1 MRPITL
7 QRLQVFC
14 AVYEQDSITAAARQL
29 RLSQPT
35 VSRHLRDFEAA
46 LCLSLFVLD
55 RGRVMPTAE
64 ADAIYRESRFLF
76 EGVHRLE
83 NRIDALQKGVG
94 QTLSVMTINMLS
106 IHFVPE
112 AIRHLLTQ
120 LPGLSVT
127 LDTGT
132 LAQQLHALKA
142 GQVDVCIV
150 AGKIQVEDAELER
163 IGQGRLLLL
172 TPPDGP
178 LAGDGPL
185 PMRDLKASPLLG
197 STLRGPVGKVLGEA
211 LVGQDIAFSSQV
223 TVNSLSLVPPMAQ
236 TMGVASLADEFTAYF
251 QNNTGF
257 AVRDLDPDLV
267 FDIYA
272 MTAGPVSHRSA
283 ARLLIQRLRELLD
296 DWTAGHRPPRG
307 PKG

>member
-14 AVYEQDSITAAARQL
+14 AVYDHDSISGAARHL
-29 RLSQPT
+29 RLTQPT

-46 LCLSLFVLD
+46 LGLSLFVLD
-55 RGRVMPTAE
+55 KGRVMPTAE
-64 ADAIYRESRFLF
+64 AEVIRGECRFLF
-76 EGVHRLE
+76 EGMTRLE

-112 AIRHLLTQ
+112 AVRHLLSQ
-120 LPGLSVT
+120 LPELNVV
-127 LDTGT
+127 LDVGT
-132 LAQQLHALKA
+132 LAQQLHALRA

-150 AGKIQVEDAELER
+150 AGKVQVEDVELER
-163 IGQGRLLLL
+163 IGQGRLQLL

-185 PMRDLKASPLLG
+185 PMSELDTEALLG
-197 STLRGPVGKVLGEA
+197 STLRGPVGKVLADA
-211 LVGQDIAFSSQV
+211 LAGKEIAFQPQI
-223 TVNSLSLVPPMAQ
+223 TVKSLSMVPPLAQ
-236 TMGVASLADEFTAYF
+236 TMGVASIADEFTAYF

-257 AVRDLDPDLV
+257 QLRDLDLV

-272 MTAGPVSHRSA
+272 MSVGPVSHRSA
-283 ARLLIQRLRELLD
+283 ARLLIDRLGLLLA
-296 DWTAGHRPPRG
+296 DWTDGHRPPRG
-307 PKG
+307 RVT